1 MVLGHGEPDVAEP
14 ANDVNVLDMMS
25 GLDPA
30 TAAVPQPLYRSLV
43 ENSPALRVGESI
55 ILSGRAQVDEA
66 FRCPE
71 IFSSNHSAA
80 DLGNIRPLI
89 PLQIDP
95 PDHVRFRRLLDPLF
109 APRQMAKLEPQ
120 IAALVHRLVDRFV
133 DRGECDLVSEFTI
146 PLPSEVFLTM
156 FGLPLEE
163 LDTFLAMKDGIIR
176 PPGATSA
183 EQNEKRRTTA
193 AEIYAY
199 FEQILEQRARD
210 PRDDLL
216 SGFLTAEIDGQRL
229 SREDIEDICFLLM
242 IAGLD
247 TVTASLD
254 CFFSYLARNA
264 PARDR
269 LVEDPAL
276 IPAAVEEMLRF
287 ETPVAGV
294 PRVAVADAE
303 LAGVPIHAGDQVM
316 LILGAANVD
325 EAEFAA
331 AMTVDFGR
339 GANRHLAFG
348 GGIHRCLG
356 SHLARQELRVALRE
370 FHTRIPD
377 YRLAPDADLRYT
389 AGIRSLASL
398 PLVFGG

>member
-1 MVLGHGEPDVAEP
+1 M
-14 ANDVNVLDMMS
+14 
-25 GLDPA
+25 DPA
-30 TAAVPQPLYRSLV
+30 TAAEPQPLYRSLV
-43 ENSPALRVGESI
+43 ETNPVLRIGQSI
-55 ILSGRAQVDEA
+55 ILSRRAEVDEA
-66 FRCPE
+66 FRCTE
-71 IFSSNHSAA
+71 IFSSNSSAA

-109 APRQMAKLEPQ
+109 APRQMARLEPQ

-163 LDTFLAMKDGIIR
+163 LDTFLGMKDGIIR
-176 PPGATSA
+176 PPGETAD
-183 EQNEKRRTTA
+183 EQNAWRRTTA
-193 AEIYAY
+193 GEIYAY
-199 FEQILEQRARD
+199 FDQILDERARD

-216 SGFLTAEIDGQRL
+216 SGFITAEIEGERL
-229 SREDIEDICFLLM
+229 SREDVQDICFLLM

-254 CFFSYLARNA
+254 CFFSYLARHA
-264 PARDR
+264 PERRR
-269 LVEDPAL
+269 LVEDPTL
-276 IPAAVEEMLRF
+276 IAGAVEELLRF

-294 PRVAVADAE
+294 PRVAIAESE
-303 LAGVPIHAGDQVM
+303 LAGVPIHEGDHVM
-316 LILGAANVD
+316 IILGAANIDESEFVD
-325 EAEFAA
+325 

-339 GANRHLAFG
+339 ATNRHLAFG

-377 YRLAPDADLRYT
+377 YRLAPDAELLYT
-389 AGIRSLASL
+389 PGIRSLARL
-398 PLVFGG
+398 PLLFGD

>member
-1 MVLGHGEPDVAEP
+1 MDLMG
-14 ANDVNVLDMMS
+14 

-30 TAAVPQPLYRSLV
+30 TAAEPQPLYRSLV

-120 IAALVHRLVDRFV
+120 IASLVHRLVDRFI
-133 DRGECDLVSEFTI
+133 DRGECDLVSEFTV
-146 PLPSEVFLTM
+146 PLPSEVFLTL

-176 PPGATSA
+176 PAGDSD
-183 EQNEKRRTTA
+183 EQYEKRRTTA

-199 FEQILEQRARD
+199 FEQILEERARH

-229 SREDIEDICFLLM
+229 SREDVEDICFLLM

-303 LAGVPIHAGDQVM
+303 LAGVPIHAGDHVM
-316 LILGAANVD
+316 IILGAANVD
-325 EAEFAA
+325 EAEFAG

-339 GANRHLAFG
+339 GTNRHLAFG

-370 FHTRIPD
+370 FHARIPD

-389 AGIRSLASL
+389 AGIRSLARL
-398 PLVFGG
+398 PLVFGD

>member
-1 MVLGHGEPDVAEP
+1 MVHGHGEPDVAEP
-14 ANDVNVLDMMS
+14 ANDVNVLDMMG

-43 ENSPALRVGESI
+43 ETTPVLRIGSSI
-55 ILSGRAQVDEA
+55 ILSGRAQIDEA

-71 IFSSNHSAA
+71 VFSSNSSAA

-95 PDHVRFRRLLDPLF
+95 PDHVKFRRLLDPLF

-120 IAALVHRLVDRFV
+120 IAALVHRLVDRFI

-146 PLPSEVFLTM
+146 PLPSEVFLTL

-176 PPGATSA
+176 PPGRTSE

-199 FEQILEQRARD
+199 FEQILEERARD
-210 PRDDLL
+210 PREDLL
-216 SGFLTAEIDGQRL
+216 SGFLTAEIDGERL

-264 PARDR
+264 PARAR

-294 PRVAVADAE
+294 PRVAVADSE
-303 LAGVPIHAGDQVM
+303 LSGVPIHAGDQVM

-339 GANRHLAFG
+339 GTNRHLAFG

-377 YRLAPDADLRYT
+377 YRLAPDAELVYT
-389 AGIRSLASL
+389 PAIRSLASL
-398 PLVFGG
+398 PLVFGN

>member
-1 MVLGHGEPDVAEP
+1 MVFRPGEPDVAEL
-14 ANDVNVLDMMS
+14 ADDVSVLDLMG

-30 TAAVPQPLYRSLV
+30 TAAQPQPLYRTLMETTPV
-43 ENSPALRVGESI
+43 LRVGDSV
-55 ILSGRAQVDEA
+55 ILSRRAEIDEA
-66 FRCPE
+66 FRRPDL
-71 IFSSNHSAA
+71 FSSNSSAA

-109 APRQMAKLEPQ
+109 APRQMARLEPQ
-120 IAALVHRLVDRFV
+120 IASLVHRLVDRFI

-163 LDTFLAMKDGIIR
+163 LDTFLRMKDGIIR
-176 PPGATSA
+176 PDGKTTEA
-183 EQNEKRRTTA
+183 QNEQRRTTA

-199 FEQILEQRARD
+199 FEQILEERARD

-216 SGFLTAEIDGQRL
+216 SGFITAEIDGERL
-229 SREDIEDICFLLM
+229 SREDVEDICFLLM

-254 CFFSYLARNA
+254 CFFSYLAQNA
-264 PARDR
+264 PARIR

-276 IPAAVEEMLRF
+276 IPAVVEELLRF

-303 LAGVPIHAGDQVM
+303 LAGVPIHKGDHVM
-316 LILGAANVD
+316 IILGAANVD
-325 EAEFAA
+325 EAEFAD
-331 AMTVDFGR
+331 AMAVDFGR
-339 GANRHLAFG
+339 GSNRHLAFG

-377 YRLAPDADLRYT
+377 YRLAPDAELRYT
-389 AGIRSLASL
+389 PAIRSLAQL
-398 PLVFGG
+398 PLVFGA